1 MPTLPEILDKL
12 PFLSATSAIV
22 GLAVAAGLI
31 VLVEDWRLSLAAL
44 LAQYTLVG
52 ILLTGLIFPRIALI
66 KVIVGALI
74 CAVLYLTA
82 LYVSAPRDHGERDRG
97 VFALGLPFRLLA
109 VPVVGLAA
117 AGLAGCHPLPQ
128 VPSEISFACYWLSLV
143 GLLALMLTE
152 EPLKAGQGLLTFVLG
167 FELFYANL
175 EQSLAVIGLLGMA
188 DLLLALAIAY
198 LSVAGG
204 RGLADEEER

>member
-12 PFLSATSAIV
+12 SLLTATSAVI
-22 GLAVAAGLI
+22 GLVVAAGLI
-31 VLVEDWRLSLAAL
+31 VLIEDWRLSLAAL

-52 ILLTGLIFPRIALI
+52 ILLTGLIFPRVALV

-82 LYVSAPRDHGERDRG
+82 LRIPPPGEI
-97 VFALGLPFRLLA
+97 FTLGLPFRLLA
-109 VPVVGLAA
+109 IPVAGLAA
-117 AGLAGCHPLPQ
+117 FGLAGCHPLPQ
-128 VPSEISFACYWLSLV
+128 VPSEISFACYWLSLL
-143 GLLALMLTE
+143 GLLTLMLTE
-152 EPLKAGQGLLTFVLG
+152 EPLKAGQGLLTFILG

-188 DLLLALAIAY
+188 DLLLALVIAY
-198 LSVAGG
+198 LAVAE
-204 RGLADEEER
+204 RGELAEEEER